1 MNGVISR
8 ALLIEDNPADAHFF
22 GEMLRTAGAWQ
33 IQLTHVQTLGAALEC
48 LSSAEFDVALVDLSL
63 PDACGIEA
71 VVHLHGSF
79 PSLPLVVLTDLD
91 DEALGARAVREGA
104 QDYLVK
110 GQTDGPLI
118 LRAMRYASERRRAI
132 DVLQRREEHFRS
144 LIENALDL
152 IAIVQT
158 DGVVRYA
165 SPSHERILGWR
176 PDELIGIDILSMIAS
191 EDHSAVR
198 QALRCEGEPIP
209 FAYRFRHKDG
219 TWRLVES
226 CARDLSH
233 LPGVGGLVVNSRD
246 ITERQRTEDRLRNA
260 NLAMRTVVEASPLAI
275 YSVNAEGT
283 VRSWNSAARK
293 LFGWKESEV
302 LGRPLPAITAAG
314 EPTVEWRLSQARDG
328 RISAG
333 PVTPGID
340 VVCQRFDGTTFDA
353 NLWSHVL
360 RDVNGSLVGLIE
372 IVADVSE
379 RKMLEQQVLQA
390 QKMDAIA
397 RLAGGVAHD
406 FNNLLTVISGY
417 THLLLGKLRPGDP
430 AREDLEQVA
439 RAAERAGDL
448 TRQLLAFSRRQ
459 LVRSSVVHIGAMIA
473 EVEPIL
479 RRVAGEGVDLV
490 TQVAPNLSPV
500 CADPGQLEQVLLNLT
515 LNARDAMPDGGA
527 LALEAS
533 AASLNEEAAALAGVQ
548 PGEYVVIRVCDTG
561 IGMAAEVQ
569 ARIFEPFFTTKEPG
583 KGTGLGLSTSYGII
597 RQNNGNIRADSQPG
611 RGTVFT
617 VWLPVASSIA
627 AANESGARTI
637 LVSEDEPGVRSVLE
651 AMLRRLGHRVLAC
664 ASAEEALDTIHR
676 HDGEIDL
683 LVTDVQL
690 DGANGHELA
699 GRIRAVRPLIR
710 VLYIS
715 GHADSAAG
723 AQGADDFLEKPFTP
737 EALATRIR
745 DVLSRPAG
753 QAATPPG

>member
-8 ALLIEDNPADAHFF
+8 ALLIENNPADAHFF
-22 GEMLRTAGAWQ
+22 GEMLREAGAWQ
-33 IQLTHVQTLGAALEC
+33 IQLTHVQTLGAALER
-48 LSSAEFDVALVDLSL
+48 LSAAEFDVALVDLSL
-63 PDACGIEA
+63 PDADDIEA
-71 VVHLHGSF
+71 VVHLHASF
-79 PSLPLVVLTDLD
+79 PSLPLVVLTGLD
-91 DEALGARAVREGA
+91 DDGIGARAVREGA

-110 GQTDGPLI
+110 GQADGPLI

-132 DVLQRREEHFRS
+132 DALQRREEHFRS

-158 DGVVRYA
+158 DGIVRYA

-198 QALRCEGEPIP
+198 QALRCEGEQIP
-209 FAYRFRHKDG
+209 FEYRFRHKDG

-233 LPGVGGLVVNSRD
+233 LSGVGGLVVNSRD

-260 NLAMRTVVEASPLAI
+260 NLAMRTMVEASPLAI
-275 YSVNAEGT
+275 YSVNAEGM

-293 LFGWKESEV
+293 LFGWEESEV

-314 EPTVEWRLSQARDG
+314 EPTVARHLSQARG
-328 RISAG
+328 GQIPAG
-333 PVTPGID
+333 LVASGID
-340 VVCQRFDGTTFDA
+340 VLCQRFDGTTFDA
-353 NLWSHVL
+353 NLWSQVL

-417 THLLLGKLRPGDP
+417 TNLLLGKLIPGDP
-430 AREDLEQVA
+430 ARDDLDQVA

-459 LVRSSVVHIGAMIA
+459 LVRSSVVHIDALIA
-473 EVEPIL
+473 EMEPIL

-490 TQVAPNLSPV
+490 THVAPDLSSV
-500 CADPGQLEQVLLNLT
+500 CADPGQIEQVLLNLT
-515 LNARDAMPDGGA
+515 LNARDAMPEGGA

-533 AASLNEEAAALAGVQ
+533 AASLNEEAAALAGVG

-611 RGTVFT
+611 RGTIFT
-617 VWLPVASSIA
+617 IWLPVARA
-627 AANESGARTI
+627 A
-637 LVSEDEPGVRSVLE
+637 
-651 AMLRRLGHRVLAC
+651 
-664 ASAEEALDTIHR
+664 
-676 HDGEIDL
+676 
-683 LVTDVQL
+683 Q
-690 DGANGHELA
+690 
-699 GRIRAVRPLIR
+699 AV
-710 VLYIS
+710 
-715 GHADSAAG
+715 
-723 AQGADDFLEKPFTP
+723 
-737 EALATRIR
+737 
-745 DVLSRPAG
+745 
-753 QAATPPG
+753 TPPG

>member
-1 MNGVISR
+1 MNVAISR

-22 GEMLRTAGAWQ
+22 GEMLREAGAWR
-33 IQLTHVQTLGAALEC
+33 IQLTHVNTLGAALEL
-48 LSSAEFDVALVDLSL
+48 LSSAEFDVALVDLTL
-63 PDACGIEA
+63 PDADDVEA
-71 VVHLHGSF
+71 VVHLHASF
-79 PSLPLVVLTDLD
+79 PSLPLVVLAGLD
-91 DEALGARAVREGA
+91 DEAMGARAVREGA

-110 GQTDGPLI
+110 GQSNGPLI
-118 LRAMRYASERRRAI
+118 LRAMRYAAERRRTIEA
-132 DVLQRREEHFRS
+132 LQRREEHFRS

-158 DGVVRYA
+158 DGVIRYA

-176 PDELIGIDILSMIAS
+176 PDELIGIDVLSMIAA
-191 EDHSAVR
+191 EDRSAVR
-198 QALRCEGEPIP
+198 QALRCEGEQIP

-219 TWRLVES
+219 TWRMVES

-233 LPGVGGLVVNSRD
+233 LSGVGGLVVNSRD

-260 NLAMRTVVEASPLAI
+260 NLAMHAVVEASPLAI
-275 YSVNAEGT
+275 YSVSAEGT

-302 LGRPLPAITAAG
+302 LGRPLPAITAG

-328 RISAG
+328 QIPADL
-333 PVTPGID
+333 VAPGID
-340 VVCQRFDGTTFDA
+340 VVCRRFDGTTFDA
-353 NLWSHVL
+353 SLWSQVL

-417 THLLLGKLRPGDP
+417 TNLLLGKLIPGDP
-430 AREDLEQVA
+430 ARDELEQVA
-439 RAAERAGDL
+439 HAAERAGDL

-459 LVRSSVVHIGAMIA
+459 LVRSSVVHIDALIA

-479 RRVAGEGVDLV
+479 RRVAGEGVDLG
-490 TQVAPNLSPV
+490 TRVAPDLSPV
-500 CADPGQLEQVLLNLT
+500 CADPGQIEQVLLNLT
-515 LNARDAMPDGGA
+515 LNARDAMPEGGA

-533 AASLNEEAAALAGVQ
+533 AASLNEEAAALAGVA

-561 IGMAAEVQ
+561 IGMDAEVQ

-617 VWLPVASSIA
+617 IWLPVATA
-627 AANESGARTI
+627 A
-637 LVSEDEPGVRSVLE
+637 
-651 AMLRRLGHRVLAC
+651 
-664 ASAEEALDTIHR
+664 
-676 HDGEIDL
+676 
-683 LVTDVQL
+683 Q
-690 DGANGHELA
+690 
-699 GRIRAVRPLIR
+699 AV
-710 VLYIS
+710 
-715 GHADSAAG
+715 
-723 AQGADDFLEKPFTP
+723 
-737 EALATRIR
+737 
-745 DVLSRPAG
+745 
-753 QAATPPG
+753 TPPG